1 MVDLGHCYYPHYYP
15 IIILTD
21 KRKKNNIN
29 IFNSYRNPVWFIEI
43 NRKKQ
48 DLRVGV
54 GVCSVFDT
62 LTDKLNSIFRNITG
76 KGRLSAENIQ
86 QALNDVKMAL
96 LEADVN
102 YKVVRDLLE
111 RIQERSLN
119 IEVHQRLNPGQQFIQ
134 IVQQELTAMMGSK
147 ESGMK
152 LSSRPPTV
160 VMVAGLQGSG
170 KTTTIGKLA
179 RMYKN
184 KGHRPLMAAAD
195 VQRPAAILQL
205 QVLGEQLGIP
215 VHSSESQDP
224 VAICK
229 EAKKRAESQGFDIL
243 FLDTAG
249 RLHIDEA
256 LMEELD
262 RIKQETA
269 PDEILFVADAM
280 TGQDA
285 VHTSQRFN
293 ERLDITGVILT
304 KLDGDARGGAALSIN
319 YVTRKPIK
327 FVGTGEKLEQIEV
340 FHPERMVS
348 RILGM
353 GDLLTL
359 VEKAQESYDEEQAG
373 KLEQKIRKQQFT
385 LNDFLDQLKKIRKMG
400 SLEQLIK
407 LIPGFGRIKEL
418 NSAKPDEKELTRIE
432 AIIGSMTPDERGSY
446 QMINGSRRKRI
457 ARGSGTTVQE
467 INRLLQQFA
476 KMQKMFRLFGNGG
489 TPAMPSG
496 YPGMGQGNPLD
507 MMGGGRFRNK
517 LKKKRKIK
525 R

>member
-1 MVDLGHCYYPHYYP
+1 M
-15 IIILTD
+15 
-21 KRKKNNIN
+21 
-29 IFNSYRNPVWFIEI
+29 
-43 NRKKQ
+43 
-48 DLRVGV
+48 
-54 GVCSVFDT
+54 FDT
-62 LTDKLNSIFRNITG
+62 LTEKLNSIFRKVTG
-76 KGRLSAENIQ
+76 KGALSAENIQ
-86 QALNDVKMAL
+86 EALNDVKMAL

-102 YKVVRDLLE
+102 YKVVRDLLDNI
-111 RIQERSLN
+111 RASSLN
-119 IEVHQRLNPGQQFIQ
+119 LEVHQSLNPGQQFIKV
-134 IVQQELTAMMGSK
+134 VQQELTALMGST
-147 ESGMK
+147 ESAMK
-152 LSSRPPTV
+152 LSSKPPTV

-179 RMYKN
+179 RMYKK
-184 KGHRPLMAAAD
+184 KGHRPLMVAAD
-195 VQRPAAILQL
+195 VYRPAAILQL

-215 VHSSESQDP
+215 VYSSESRDP

-229 EAKKRAESQGFDIL
+229 EARKKAESQGFDLL

-249 RLHIDEA
+249 RLHIDET
-256 LMEELD
+256 LMEELE

-269 PDEILFVADAM
+269 PHEILFVADAM

-285 VHTSQRFN
+285 VNTSQRFN

-319 YVTRKPIK
+319 YVTKKPIK

-353 GDLLTL
+353 GDMLTL
-359 VEKAQESYDEEQAG
+359 IEKAQESFDEEQAG

-385 LNDFLDQLKKIRKMG
+385 LNDFLDQLKKVRKMG
-400 SLEQLIK
+400 SLEQLVK

-418 NSAKPDEKELTRIE
+418 NAAKPDEKELTRIE
-432 AIIGSMTPDERGSY
+432 AIICSMTPDERGSY
-446 QMINGSRRKRI
+446 QIINGSRRKRI

-476 KMQKMFRLFGNGG
+476 QMQKMFQMFSKGG
-489 TPAMPSG
+489 VPAMPAGYSG
-496 YPGMGQGNPLD
+496 MAQGNPLD
-507 MMGGGRFRNK
+507 MMGGGRFRKK
-517 LKKKRKIK
+517 LKTKRKIK

>member
-1 MVDLGHCYYPHYYP
+1 M
-15 IIILTD
+15 
-21 KRKKNNIN
+21 
-29 IFNSYRNPVWFIEI
+29 
-43 NRKKQ
+43 
-48 DLRVGV
+48 
-54 GVCSVFDT
+54 FDT
-62 LTDKLNSIFRNITG
+62 LTEKLNSIFRKVTG
-76 KGRLSAENIQ
+76 KGALSAENIQ
-86 QALNDVKMAL
+86 DALNDVKMAL

-102 YKVVRDLLE
+102 YKVVRDLLDNI
-111 RIQERSLN
+111 RASSLN
-119 IEVHQRLNPGQQFIQ
+119 LEVHQSLNPGQQFIKV
-134 IVQQELTAMMGSK
+134 VQQELTALMGST
-147 ESGMK
+147 ESAMR
-152 LSSRPPTV
+152 LSSKPPTV

-179 RMYKN
+179 KMYKK
-184 KGHRPLMAAAD
+184 KGHRPLMVAAD
-195 VQRPAAILQL
+195 VYRPAAILQL

-215 VHSSESQDP
+215 VYSSESRDP

-229 EAKKRAESQGFDIL
+229 EAKKKAESQGFDLL

-249 RLHIDEA
+249 RLHIDET
-256 LMEELD
+256 LMEELE

-269 PDEILFVADAM
+269 PHEILFVADAM

-285 VHTSQRFN
+285 VNTSQRFN

-304 KLDGDARGGAALSIN
+304 KMDGDARGGAALSIN
-319 YVTRKPIK
+319 YVTKKPIK

-353 GDLLTL
+353 GDMLTL
-359 VEKAQESYDEEQAG
+359 IEKAQESYDEEQAG

-385 LNDFLDQLKKIRKMG
+385 LNDFLDQLKKVRKMG
-400 SLEQLIK
+400 SLEQLVK

-418 NSAKPDEKELTRIE
+418 NAAKPDDKELTRIE
-432 AIIGSMTPDERGSY
+432 AIICSMTSDERGSY
-446 QMINGSRRKRI
+446 QIINGSRRKRI

-476 KMQKMFRLFGNGG
+476 QMQKMFKMFSKGG
-489 TPAMPSG
+489 VPAMPAGYSG
-496 YPGMGQGNPLD
+496 MAQGNPLD
-507 MMGGGRFRNK
+507 MMGGGRFRKK
-517 LKKKRKIK
+517 LKTKRKIK